1 MKIARYIFNVL
12 TVISV
17 TAAIVV
23 VIIGKSALMMFFLMA
38 TIIFFSIS
46 DKFRQKETTFKIREL
61 ACKEYVEV
69 QLKESMN
76 PIWNEVRKHSNCY
89 MRIEGKNAIIKV
101 VIGEKEIE
109 ILPIPLSEIDNYIE
123 TD

>member
-17 TAAIVV
+17 IAAIVA
-23 VIIGKSALMMFFLMA
+23 VIIGKSALMMICLMA

-46 DKFRQKETTFKIREL
+46 DKFRQKETTIQIREL
-61 ACKEYVEV
+61 ANKEDVEI
-69 QLKESMN
+69 QLNESTN
-76 PIWNEVRKHSNCY
+76 PIWNEVRKHGNCY
-89 MRIEGKNAIIKV
+89 MRVEEKNAIIKV

-109 ILPIPLSEIDNYIE
+109 IPPIPLSDIDNYIK